1 MRYIAHC
8 DIINPTCPKGS
19 LTWPLNILRDLASQ
33 LKIAATF
40 PKKLNVFIV
49 TECKNITGGV
59 NIGKRNSS
67 IDYTSIFEIITAF
80 KYHTKGV
87 GRLDMVASANG

>member
-1 MRYIAHC
+1 MYLDRGYYQ
-8 DIINPTCPKGS
+8 PKCPKGS
-19 LTWPLNILRDLASQ
+19 LTWPLKILRDLAAP

-40 PKKLNVFIV
+40 PEKRIVFIV
-49 TECKNITGGV
+49 IECKNITRGL

-80 KYHTKGV
+80 EYHTKGV
-87 GRLDMVASANG
+87 GRLDMAPPEKG